1 MELIY
6 ITMNRITEKVSPSQ
20 ETEKGKEDLLK
31 IVLSIKDKEELKSF
45 IDDMFTEKEVEDV
58 VQRYLLMDDL
68 YKGKSQR
75 DIARDRSMSL
85 CKITR
90 GSKMLKKKEGF
101 MRKFFSNKYDDFTH
115 I

>member
-1 MELIY
+1 
-6 ITMNRITEKVSPSQ
+6 MNRITEKVSPSQ
-20 ETEKGKEDLLK
+20 ETEKGKEDLLN

-45 IDDMFTEKEVEDV
+45 IDDMFTEKDVEDV
-58 VQRYLLMDDL
+58 VKRYLLMDDL
-68 YKGKSQR
+68 YRGKSQR
-75 DIARDRSMSL
+75 DIARDRSISL

-101 MRKFFSNKYDDFTH
+101 MRKFFRNKYDDFTH

>member
-1 MELIY
+1 
-6 ITMNRITEKVSPSQ
+6 MNRITEKVSPAA
-20 ETEKGKEDLLK
+20 EAEKGREDLLD
-31 IVLSIKDKEELKSF
+31 IVLGIKDKEDLKSF
-45 IDDMFTEKEVEDV
+45 IEDMFTDKEMEDV

-75 DIARDRSMSL
+75 DIARDRFMSL

-90 GSKMLKKKEGF
+90 GSKMLKKKNGF
-101 MRKFFSNKYDDFTH
+101 MRRFFSNKYDDFTH

>member
-1 MELIY
+1 
-6 ITMNRITEKVSPSQ
+6 MNRITEDINPSL
-20 ETEKGKEDLLK
+20 EAKKGKEDLLD
-31 IVLSIKDKEELKSF
+31 IVLSIKDKEELRAF
-45 IDDMFTEKEVEDV
+45 IDDMFTDKEVDDV

-75 DIARDRSMSL
+75 DIAKDRSMSL

-90 GSKMLKKKEGF
+90 GSKMLKKKNGF
-101 MRKFFSNKYDDFTH
+101 MRRFFSSKYDDFTH

>member
-1 MELIY
+1 
-6 ITMNRITEKVSPSQ
+6 MNRITEKVSPSQ
-20 ETEKGKEDLLK
+20 ETEKGKEDLLN

-68 YKGKSQR
+68 YRVKSQR

>member
-1 MELIY
+1 MDRSADKLPPSPE
-6 ITMNRITEKVSPSQ
+6 VS
-20 ETEKGKEDLLK
+20 KGKEDLLN

-75 DIARDRSMSL
+75 DIARARSMSL

-90 GSKMLKKKEGF
+90 GSKMLKKKDGF
-101 MRKFFSNKYDDFTH
+101 MRKYFRDKYDDFTH

>member
-1 MELIY
+1 
-6 ITMNRITEKVSPSQ
+6 MNRITEKVSPSQ
-20 ETEKGKEDLLK
+20 ETEKGKEDLLN

-101 MRKFFSNKYDDFTH
+101 MRKFCSDKYDDFTH

>member
-1 MELIY
+1 MDRSADKLPPSPE
-6 ITMNRITEKVSPSQ
+6 VS
-20 ETEKGKEDLLK
+20 KGKEDLLN

-68 YKGKSQR
+68 YRGKSQR

>member
-1 MELIY
+1 
-6 ITMNRITEKVSPSQ
+6 MNRITEKVSSSQ
-20 ETEKGKEDLLK
+20 ETEKGKEDLLN

-68 YKGKSQR
+68 YRGKSQR

>member
-1 MELIY
+1 
-6 ITMNRITEKVSPSQ
+6 MNRITEKVSPSQ

-68 YKGKSQR
+68 YRGKSQR

-101 MRKFFSNKYDDFTH
+101 MRKFFRNKYDDFTH

>member
-1 MELIY
+1 M
-6 ITMNRITEKVSPSQ
+6 TMHRITEKISPSQ

-90 GSKMLKKKEGF
+90 GSKMLKKKDGF
-101 MRKFFSNKYDDFTH
+101 MRKFFSDKYDDFTH

>member
-1 MELIY
+1 
-6 ITMNRITEKVSPSQ
+6 MNRSTNKVSPVS
-20 ETEKGKEDLLK
+20 EAEKGKEDLLD

-45 IDDMFTEKEVEDV
+45 IEDMFTEREVEDV

-68 YKGKSQR
+68 YRGKSQR

-90 GSKMLKKKEGF
+90 GSKMLKKKNGF
-101 MRKFFSNKYDDFTH
+101 MRLFFSNKYDDFTH

>member
-1 MELIY
+1 
-6 ITMNRITEKVSPSQ
+6 MNRITEKVSPSQ
-20 ETEKGKEDLLK
+20 ETEKGKEDLLN

-68 YKGKSQR
+68 YRGKSQR

-101 MRKFFSNKYDDFTH
+101 MRRFFSAKYDDFTH

>member
-58 VQRYLLMDDL
+58 VQRYLLMDGL

>member
-1 MELIY
+1 
-6 ITMNRITEKVSPSQ
+6 MNRITEKDFQAHKP
-20 ETEKGKEDLLK
+20 EKGKENLQT

-68 YKGKSQR
+68 YRGKSQR

-115 I
+115 IL

>member
-1 MELIY
+1 
-6 ITMNRITEKVSPSQ
+6 MNRITEKVSPSQ
-20 ETEKGKEDLLK
+20 ETEKGKEDLLN

-68 YKGKSQR
+68 YRGKSQR
-75 DIARDRSMSL
+75 DISRDRSMSL

>member
-1 MELIY
+1 
-6 ITMNRITEKVSPSQ
+6 MNRITEKVSPSQ
-20 ETEKGKEDLLK
+20 ETEKGKEDLLN

-75 DIARDRSMSL
+75 DIARARSMSL

-90 GSKMLKKKEGF
+90 GSKMLKKKDGF
-101 MRKFFSNKYDDFTH
+101 MRKYFSDKYDDFTH

>member
-1 MELIY
+1 
-6 ITMNRITEKVSPSQ
+6 MNRITEKVSPSQ

-68 YKGKSQR
+68 YRGKSQR

-90 GSKMLKKKEGF
+90 GSKMLKKKEGS

>member
-1 MELIY
+1 
-6 ITMNRITEKVSPSQ
+6 MNRITEKVSPSQ

-68 YKGKSQR
+68 YRGKSKR

>member
-1 MELIY
+1 
-6 ITMNRITEKVSPSQ
+6 MNRITEKVSPSQ

-45 IDDMFTEKEVEDV
+45 IDDMFTEKEVDDV

-68 YKGKSQR
+68 YRGKSQR

>member
-1 MELIY
+1 
-6 ITMNRITEKVSPSQ
+6 MNRIAEKVSPSQ
-20 ETEKGKEDLLK
+20 ETEKGKVDLLN

-68 YKGKSQR
+68 YRGKSQR

>member
-1 MELIY
+1 
-6 ITMNRITEKVSPSQ
+6 MNRITEKVSPSQ

-68 YKGKSQR
+68 YRGKSQR

-101 MRKFFSNKYDDFTH
+101 MREFFSNKYDDFTH